1 MKQAREIQAV
11 KPVVVLIRQEDGT
24 FAYSS
29 GEGAPKV
36 SYEEKDVT
44 PIVFVEANEDGTYKH
59 VEFSA
64 EGPPGPQ
71 GPEGPPGPEGPQGPE
86 GPPGFPTE
94 AQWNELVSR
103 VSALEDAINSD
114 G

>member
-24 FAYSS
+24 FTYSS

-64 EGPPGPQ
+64 EGPPG
-71 GPEGPPGPEGPQGPE
+71 
-86 GPPGFPTE
+86 FPTE